1 MWYYLTL
8 LKDYIAKGNVIM
20 KRVIKSNTL
29 IFDEA
34 YSRFNGEP
42 IHPRYTFDNFVQ
54 RDSNKYAFSMAFT
67 VARNLSEVFNPLFIY
82 GGISLG
88 KTHLICAIAN
98 DIKTR
103 MPEMDVMYIT
113 SETFVN
119 DYVSSIKD
127 KTQNEFREKYRN
139 VDVLLVDD
147 IQFLAGR
154 DASQQE
160 FFYAFDALHNGGRQI
175 VLTSVKPP
183 KDLRDF
189 SERLVARFCQ
199 GCVVEIGSPEL
210 ETRTSILERKAQN
223 EGIEVT
229 PGIREGIEFI
239 AEHEQSNIRNME
251 GAFAKLMSYS
261 RMENVPV
268 TRDYACR
275 ILGDFFREK
284 EPDLTPQ
291 QIKEMAEKLARY
303 YPRYYQLIE
312 QYLNLINNA

>member
-67 VARNLSEVFNPLFIY
+67 VARNPSEVFNPLFIY

-119 DYVSSIKD
+119 EYVSSIKD

-199 GCVVEIGSPEL
+199 GCVVGIGSPEL
-210 ETRTSILERKAQN
+210 ETRTSILEKKHRTKALKSLLVFEKASNSSQN
-223 EGIEVT
+223 TNNLTSGIWKV
-229 PGIREGIEFI
+229 
-239 AEHEQSNIRNME
+239 HLQN
-251 GAFAKLMSYS
+251 
-261 RMENVPV
+261 
-268 TRDYACR
+268 
-275 ILGDFFREK
+275 
-284 EPDLTPQ
+284 
-291 QIKEMAEKLARY
+291 
-303 YPRYYQLIE
+303 
-312 QYLNLINNA
+312 